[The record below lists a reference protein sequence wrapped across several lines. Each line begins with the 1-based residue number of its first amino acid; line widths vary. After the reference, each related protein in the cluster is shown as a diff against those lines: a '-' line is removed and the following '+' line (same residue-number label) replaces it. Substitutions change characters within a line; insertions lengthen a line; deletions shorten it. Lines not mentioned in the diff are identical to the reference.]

1 MLKAWVGT
9 PKGKQ
14 TKPFTTLLHRTFPL
28 HDIIIERGDIMRRI
42 IIAEDELA
50 INKMLCMNLGLMGY
64 ETVAKY
70 DGQQVIDWLDEGGNA
85 DLALVDVMMPKV
97 DGFELLEP
105 LNSHGI
111 PVIFLTARGDL
122 EAKLR
127 GLTGGAEDYIVKPF
141 EMMELVVRM
150 EKVLE
155 RHGKVEPCI
164 VLGDVTIDTER
175 RTVIRNG
182 TDLNL
187 TPMEFDLLLLL
198 AKKKNV
204 ALSRDRLLNEVWG
217 IRYEGGTR
225 TVDVHIAQLRK
236 KTGINIVSVPKIG
249 YRLEVD

>member
-1 MLKAWVGT
+1 
-9 PKGKQ
+9 
-14 TKPFTTLLHRTFPL
+14 
-28 HDIIIERGDIMRRI
+28 MRRI

-70 DGQQVIDWLDEGGNA
+70 DGQQVIDWLNEGGNA

-141 EMMELVVRM
+141 EMMELIVRM

-155 RHGKVEPCI
+155 RHGKVESYI
-164 VLGDVTIDTER
+164 VLGNVTIDTEK

-236 KTGINIVSVPKIG
+236 KTGLNIVSVPKIG

>member
-1 MLKAWVGT
+1 
-9 PKGKQ
+9 
-14 TKPFTTLLHRTFPL
+14 
-28 HDIIIERGDIMRRI
+28 MRKI

-70 DGQQVIDWLDEGGNA
+70 DGQQVIDWLNEGGNA

-97 DGFELLEP
+97 DGFGLLEP
-105 LNSHGI
+105 LNSHDI

-141 EMMELVVRM
+141 EMLELVVRM

-155 RHGKVEPCI
+155 RHGKVESCI
-164 VLGDVTIDTER
+164 VLGDVT
-175 RTVIRNG
+175 
-182 TDLNL
+182 
-187 TPMEFDLLLLL
+187 MEFDLLLLL

-236 KTGINIVSVPKIG
+236 KTGLNIVSVPKIG

>member
-1 MLKAWVGT
+1 
-9 PKGKQ
+9 
-14 TKPFTTLLHRTFPL
+14 
-28 HDIIIERGDIMRRI
+28 MRRI
-42 IIAEDELA
+42 LIAEDDPA

-64 ETVAKY
+64 DTVPKF
-70 DGQQVIDWLDEGGNA
+70 DGQQVLDDLAGGGSA
-85 DLALVDVMMPKV
+85 DLALVDVMMPRV
-97 DGFELLEP
+97 DGFQLLEP
-105 LNSHGI
+105 LKEHGI

-141 EMMELVVRM
+141 EMMELLVRM

-155 RHGKVEPCI
+155 RHGKVESSFLI
-164 VLGDVTIDTER
+164 GDVAIDAQR
-175 RTVIRNG
+175 RTVAKGGIN
-182 TDLNL
+182 LNL

-198 AKKKNV
+198 VRKKNV
-204 ALSRDRLLNEVWG
+204 ALSRDGLLNEVWG

-236 KTGINIVSVPKIG
+236 KTGLPIVSVPKIG

>member
-1 MLKAWVGT
+1 
-9 PKGKQ
+9 
-14 TKPFTTLLHRTFPL
+14 
-28 HDIIIERGDIMRRI
+28 MRKI
-42 IIAEDELA
+42 LIAEDEPA

-64 ETVAKY
+64 DTAAKF
-70 DGQQVIDWLDEGGNA
+70 DGQQVLDYLAGGGSA
-85 DLALVDVMMPKV
+85 DLALVDVMMPRV
-97 DGFELLEP
+97 DGFQLLEP
-105 LNSHGI
+105 LKEHGI

-141 EMMELVVRM
+141 ELMELMVRM
-150 EKVLE
+150 EKVLD
-155 RHGKVEPCI
+155 RRGKAQTRFL
-164 VLGDVTIDTER
+164 LGGVAIDAER
-175 RTVIRNG
+175 RTVTRDG

-198 AKKKNV
+198 VRKKNV
-204 ALSRDRLLNEVWG
+204 ALSREGLLNEVWG

-236 KTGINIVSVPKIG
+236 KTGLPIVSVPKIG

>member
-1 MLKAWVGT
+1 M
-9 PKGKQ
+9 PK
-14 TKPFTTLLHRTFPL
+14 
-28 HDIIIERGDIMRRI
+28 IM
-42 IIAEDELA
+42 IAEDEPA
-50 INKMLCMNLGLMGY
+50 INKMLCMNLGLIGY

-70 DGQQVIDWLDEGGNA
+70 DGRQVLDWLDDGGSA
-85 DLALVDVMMPKV
+85 DLALVDVMMPRV
-97 DGFELLEP
+97 DGFALLEP
-105 LNSHGI
+105 LRSKHI

-127 GLTGGAEDYIVKPF
+127 GLTGGAEDYVVKPF
-141 EMMELVVRM
+141 EMMELLVRM

-155 RHGKVEPCI
+155 RYGRVDPRI
-164 VLGDVTIDTER
+164 VLGDVIIDTEK
-175 RTVIRNG
+175 RTVTKNG
-182 TDLNL
+182 VDLNL
-187 TPMEFDLLLLL
+187 TPMEFDLIRML

-236 KTGINIVSVPKIG
+236 KTGLNIVSVPKIG

>member
-1 MLKAWVGT
+1 
-9 PKGKQ
+9 
-14 TKPFTTLLHRTFPL
+14 
-28 HDIIIERGDIMRRI
+28 MRKI
-42 IIAEDELA
+42 LIAEDEPA

-64 ETVAKY
+64 DTAAKF
-70 DGQQVIDWLDEGGNA
+70 DGQQVLDYLAGGGSA
-85 DLALVDVMMPKV
+85 DLALVDVMMPRV
-97 DGFELLEP
+97 DGFRLLEP
-105 LNSHGI
+105 LKEHGI

-141 EMMELVVRM
+141 EMMELLVRM

-155 RHGKVEPCI
+155 RRGKAQTRFL
-164 VLGDVTIDTER
+164 LGGVAIDAKR
-175 RTVIRNG
+175 RTVTRDGI
-182 TDLNL
+182 DLNL

-198 AKKKNV
+198 VRKKNV
-204 ALSRDRLLNEVWG
+204 AMSREGLLNEVWG

-236 KTGINIVSVPKIG
+236 KTGLPIVSVPKIG

>member
-1 MLKAWVGT
+1 
-9 PKGKQ
+9 
-14 TKPFTTLLHRTFPL
+14 
-28 HDIIIERGDIMRRI
+28 MRKI
-42 IIAEDELA
+42 LIAEDEPA

-64 ETVAKY
+64 DTAAKF
-70 DGQQVIDWLDEGGNA
+70 DGQQVLDYLAGGGSA
-85 DLALVDVMMPKV
+85 DLALVDVMMPRV
-97 DGFELLEP
+97 DGFRLLEP
-105 LNSHGI
+105 LKEHGI

-141 EMMELVVRM
+141 EMMELLVRM

-155 RHGKVEPCI
+155 RRGKAQTRFL
-164 VLGDVTIDTER
+164 LGGVAIDAER
-175 RTVIRNG
+175 RAVTRDGI
-182 TDLNL
+182 DLNL

-198 AKKKNV
+198 VRKKNV
-204 ALSRDRLLNEVWG
+204 AVSREGLLNEVWG

-236 KTGINIVSVPKIG
+236 KTGLPIVSVPKIG

>member
-1 MLKAWVGT
+1 
-9 PKGKQ
+9 
-14 TKPFTTLLHRTFPL
+14 
-28 HDIIIERGDIMRRI
+28 MRKI
-42 IIAEDELA
+42 LIAEDEPA

-64 ETVAKY
+64 DTAAKF
-70 DGQQVIDWLDEGGNA
+70 DGQQVLDYLAGGGSA
-85 DLALVDVMMPKV
+85 DLALVDVMMPRV
-97 DGFELLEP
+97 DGFQLLEP
-105 LNSHGI
+105 LKEHGI

-141 EMMELVVRM
+141 EMMELLVRM

-155 RHGKVEPCI
+155 RHGKAQTRFL
-164 VLGDVTIDTER
+164 LGGVAIDAER
-175 RTVIRNG
+175 RTVTRDG
-182 TDLNL
+182 SDLNL

-198 AKKKNV
+198 VRKKNV
-204 ALSRDRLLNEVWG
+204 ALSREGLLNEVWG

-236 KTGINIVSVPKIG
+236 KTGLPIVSVPKIG

>member
-1 MLKAWVGT
+1 M
-9 PKGKQ
+9 PKI
-14 TKPFTTLLHRTFPL
+14 L
-28 HDIIIERGDIMRRI
+28 
-42 IIAEDELA
+42 IAEDEPA
-50 INKMLCMNLGLMGY
+50 INTMLCMNLGLIGY

-70 DGQQVIDWLDEGGNA
+70 DGQQVLDWLEDGGSA
-85 DLALVDVMMPKV
+85 DLALVDVMMPRV
-97 DGFELLEP
+97 DGFDLLEP
-105 LNSHGI
+105 LRSQHI

-127 GLTGGAEDYIVKPF
+127 GLTGGAEDYVVKPF
-141 EMMELVVRM
+141 EMMELLVRM

-155 RHGKVEPCI
+155 RYGRVDPRI
-164 VLGDVTIDTER
+164 VLGDVTIDTEK
-175 RTVIRNG
+175 RTVTKNG
-182 TDLNL
+182 QDLNL
-187 TPMEFDLLLLL
+187 TPMEFDLIRML

-236 KTGINIVSVPKIG
+236 KTGLNIVSVPKIG

>member
-1 MLKAWVGT
+1 M
-9 PKGKQ
+9 GK
-14 TKPFTTLLHRTFPL
+14 
-28 HDIIIERGDIMRRI
+28 I

-50 INKMLCMNLGLMGY
+50 INKMLCMNLELMGY
-64 ETVAKY
+64 ETVPKY
-70 DGQQVIDWLDEGGNA
+70 DGQQVIEWLNEGGNA
-85 DLALVDVMMPKV
+85 DLALVDVMMPRV

-105 LNSHGI
+105 LSAHNI
-111 PVIFLTARGDL
+111 PIIFLTACGDL
-122 EAKLR
+122 ESKLR

-141 EMMELVVRM
+141 EMMELLVRM

-155 RHGKVEPCI
+155 RHGKVEERF
-164 VLGDVTIDTER
+164 VLGKVTIDTQK
-175 RTVIRNG
+175 RTVIRDG
-182 TDLNL
+182 ADLNL

-204 ALSRDRLLNEVWG
+204 AMSRDRLLHEVWG

-236 KTGINIVSVPKIG
+236 KTGLNIISVPKIG

>member
-1 MLKAWVGT
+1 
-9 PKGKQ
+9 
-14 TKPFTTLLHRTFPL
+14 
-28 HDIIIERGDIMRRI
+28 MRRI
-42 IIAEDELA
+42 LIAEDDPA

-64 ETVAKY
+64 NTVPKF
-70 DGQQVIDWLDEGGNA
+70 DGQQVLDDLAGGGSA
-85 DLALVDVMMPKV
+85 DLALVDVMMPRV
-97 DGFELLEP
+97 DGFQLLEP
-105 LNSHGI
+105 LKEHGI

-141 EMMELVVRM
+141 EMMELLVRM

-155 RHGKVEPCI
+155 RHGKVESSFLI
-164 VLGDVTIDTER
+164 GDVAIDAQR
-175 RTVIRNG
+175 RTVAKGGI
-182 TDLNL
+182 DLNL

-198 AKKKNV
+198 VQKKNV
-204 ALSRDRLLNEVWG
+204 ALSRDGLLNEVWG

-236 KTGINIVSVPKIG
+236 KTGLPIVSVPKIG

>member
-1 MLKAWVGT
+1 
-9 PKGKQ
+9 
-14 TKPFTTLLHRTFPL
+14 
-28 HDIIIERGDIMRRI
+28 MRKI
-42 IIAEDELA
+42 LIAEDEPA

-64 ETVAKY
+64 DTAAKF
-70 DGQQVIDWLDEGGNA
+70 DGQQVLDYLSGGRSA
-85 DLALVDVMMPKV
+85 DLALVDVMMPRV
-97 DGFELLEP
+97 DGFQLLEP
-105 LNSHGI
+105 LKEHGI

-141 EMMELVVRM
+141 EMMELLVRM

-155 RHGKVEPCI
+155 RHGKTQTSFL
-164 VLGDVTIDTER
+164 LGGVAIDAER
-175 RTVIRNG
+175 RTVTRDG
-182 TDLNL
+182 SDLNL

-198 AKKKNV
+198 VRKKNV
-204 ALSRDRLLNEVWG
+204 ALSREGLLNEVWG

-236 KTGINIVSVPKIG
+236 KTGLPIVSVPKIG

>member
-1 MLKAWVGT
+1 
-9 PKGKQ
+9 
-14 TKPFTTLLHRTFPL
+14 
-28 HDIIIERGDIMRRI
+28 MRKI
-42 IIAEDELA
+42 LIAEDEPA

-64 ETVAKY
+64 DTAAKF
-70 DGQQVIDWLDEGGNA
+70 DGQQVLDYLSGGGSA
-85 DLALVDVMMPKV
+85 DLALVDVMMPRV
-97 DGFELLEP
+97 DGFQLLEP
-105 LNSHGI
+105 LKEHGI

-141 EMMELVVRM
+141 EMMELLVRM

-155 RHGKVEPCI
+155 RHGKAQTRFL
-164 VLGDVTIDTER
+164 LGGVAIDAER
-175 RTVIRNG
+175 RTVTRDG
-182 TDLNL
+182 SDLNL

-198 AKKKNV
+198 VRKKNV
-204 ALSRDRLLNEVWG
+204 ALSREGLLNEVWG

-236 KTGINIVSVPKIG
+236 KTGLPIVSVPKIG